1 MVLSQFFR
9 TYSFKFPIYMLSFGF
24 SLDLKSL
31 LTSLSVRHDGTNFE
45 MEILNEDTSIC
56 IARKW
61 GVICQ
66 QRESETECEWWGTRG
81 MNNSLN
87 LPRMCLLLAVEGS
100 SPRNLL
106 SYRKT
111 VTVGPSTDSWYRHSY
126 RSLSDLNIKSEDL
139 SDSEQQN

>member
-9 TYSFKFPIYMLSFGF
+9 TYSFKFPIYMLSCGF

-61 GVICQ
+61 DVICQ
-66 QRESETECEWWGTRG
+66 QRESETESVNGEAQVGWTTPWI
-81 MNNSLN
+81 
-87 LPRMCLLLAVEGS
+87 CLGLACF
-100 SPRNLL
+100 
-106 SYRKT
+106 
-111 VTVGPSTDSWYRHSY
+111 
-126 RSLSDLNIKSEDL
+126 
-139 SDSEQQN
+139 